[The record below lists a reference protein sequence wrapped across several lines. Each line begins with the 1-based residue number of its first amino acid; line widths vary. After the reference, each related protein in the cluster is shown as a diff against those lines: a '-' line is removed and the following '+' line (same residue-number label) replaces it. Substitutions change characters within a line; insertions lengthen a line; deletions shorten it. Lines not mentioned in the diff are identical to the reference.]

1 MMPLI
6 ATVWIG
12 FTFTT
17 TAVSLWSS
25 IPYTVPVSSV
35 GTANGIAS
43 CMMDLTVGLTSLAMG
58 QIMTVMQ
65 NPDGTICEDGWKYAF
80 ILLFGHATLSACGG
94 ILLNCYS
101 KKKGDVLNT
110 STRRATSIGPVHFPE
125 SDDDAAEVK
134 QVYVTNSGD
143 QKEIIYDIQSSCT
156 RSSHPNGLYKVDG
169 LTYADSK
176 HVSNGS
182 VHNDTHSND
191 EQYPYE
197 ETFNHKDERVDCNG
211 FHDVKL

>member
-1 MMPLI
+1 MLY
-6 ATVWIG
+6 
-12 FTFTT
+12 FF
-17 TAVSLWSS
+17 
-25 IPYTVPVSSV
+25 
-35 GTANGIAS
+35 NF
-43 CMMDLTVGLTSLAMG
+43 
-58 QIMTVMQ
+58 Q
-65 NPDGTICEDGWKYAF
+65 
-80 ILLFGHATLSACGG
+80 
-94 ILLNCYS
+94 
-101 KKKGDVLNT
+101 GDVLNT

-169 LTYADSK
+169 LTYAESK

-182 VHNDTHSND
+182 VPNDIHSKE
-191 EQYPYE
+191 EQYPNG